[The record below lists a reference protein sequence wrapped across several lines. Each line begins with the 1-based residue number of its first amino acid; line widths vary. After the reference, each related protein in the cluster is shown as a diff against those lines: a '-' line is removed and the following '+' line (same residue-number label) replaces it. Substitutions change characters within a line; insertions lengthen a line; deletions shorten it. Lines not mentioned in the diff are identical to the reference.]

1 MEPAPRTT
9 DLASGLR
16 VVVGRLY
23 RQFRQNQDG
32 ELTPSQLSNLVTIEA
47 YGPLRLGELAE
58 REGVAPGTLSKGI
71 DWLQTRGLVSRI
83 VDPQDRRSSFVC
95 VTDAGQQLLD
105 QLRETRTA
113 RFAQRIE
120 LLDDRQRAV
129 LVEAIEVLEALLTPA
144 PEPAPAQAAA
154 PAPEKAGPP
163 AAAGHTP
170 VTGSSR

>member
-9 DLASGLR
+9 EIASALR

-47 YGPLRLGELAE
+47 HGPLRLGELAE

-71 DWLQTRGLVSRI
+71 GWLEARDLVSRI
-83 VDPQDRRSSFVC
+83 VDPQDRRSTFVC
-95 VTDAGQQLLD
+95 VTESGQNLLD
-105 QLRETRTA
+105 QLRVKRTA

-120 LLDDRQRAV
+120 LLDERQRTV
-129 LVEAIEVLEALLTPA
+129 LVEAIEVLEALLA
-144 PEPAPAQAAA
+144 PLPDEAPANEATVD
-154 PAPEKAGPP
+154 GI
-163 AAAGHTP
+163 
-170 VTGSSR
+170 R